1 MVVLMWTISI
11 VVTCGVFISLYNI
24 LEYHMWDNFFTIA
37 LISIVSFI
45 ATMVVGGL
53 FWGIKDTYKVVDVK
67 SYSYKQQ
74 IVIEDDSNNIY
85 LMTTNN
91 WQQYQVGDEIE
102 LSVVDVELNSDKI
115 N

>member
-1 MVVLMWTISI
+1 MVLLMWTVST
-11 VVTCGVFISLYNI
+11 VATCGVFILLYNI
-24 LEYHMWDNFFTIA
+24 FEYFMWDNFFTIT
-37 LISIVSFI
+37 LISIISFI
-45 ATMVVGGL
+45 VALVVGGL
-53 FWGIKDTYKVVDVK
+53 FYGIKETYKVVDVK
-67 SYSYKQQ
+67 NYSYTQQ

-91 WQQYQVGDEIE
+91 WQQYQMGDKIK

>member
-1 MVVLMWTISI
+1 MVYFGVL
-11 VVTCGVFISLYNI
+11 
-24 LEYHMWDNFFTIA
+24 
-37 LISIVSFI
+37 
-45 ATMVVGGL
+45 
-53 FWGIKDTYKVVDVK
+53 KKTYKVVDVK
-67 SYSYKQQ
+67 NYPYIQQ

-91 WQQYQVGDEIE
+91 WQQYQMGDKIE